1 MNRPAIYTYLV
12 AAWIFL
18 AAVAAQ
24 VFLAGLVV
32 VARQISWELH
42 IGFGHLVGL
51 PLLPMLVAMYVAKM
65 PASIKRLT
73 WALFA
78 VFFLQAEVV
87 IFMREAL
94 PYVSALHPVLALLD
108 FAIAWTLIKHASAVL
123 RAPLPVTKEPI
134 QVAVNPSK

>member
-42 IGFGHLVGL
+42 IGFGHLVGV
-51 PLLPMLVAMYVAKM
+51 PILPMLITMYLAKLPGNM
-65 PASIKRLT
+65 KRLT
-73 WALFA
+73 WLLFA
-78 VFFLQAEVV
+78 VFFVQAEVI
-87 IFMREAL
+87 IFMRDAL
-94 PYVSALHPVLALLD
+94 PYVSAFHPVLALFD
-108 FAIAWTLIKHASAVL
+108 FAIVWTLIRHASAVL
-123 RAPLPVTKEPI
+123 SAPLPVTKEPI